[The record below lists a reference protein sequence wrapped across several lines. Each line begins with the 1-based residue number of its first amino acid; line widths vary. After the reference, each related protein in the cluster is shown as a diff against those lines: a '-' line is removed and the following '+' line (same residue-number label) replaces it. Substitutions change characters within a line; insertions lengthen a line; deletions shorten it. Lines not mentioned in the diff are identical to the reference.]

1 MCKRDT
7 YQRRLLAAY
16 TSRLLHRYISL
27 PPGFIRPIAIRTL
40 SNENVDVQDVKNGNR
55 EWIFSVFQCSDSPN
69 STVEGKRICCVKQ
82 RRSIKSNSE
91 LPVAIHKV
99 RDVQRSGYLSSQL
112 CLTRKRNVSLG
123 KDKERLYWLDSHFKS
138 VFLFLFSLAFQWLFL
153 FLLIFLYTVSILFFP
168 LFFLY
173 IWIRIKSKL
182 T

>member
-1 MCKRDT
+1 MSLAGRRLLHINIICQTMCKRDT
-7 YQRRLLAAY
+7 HQRRLLAAY
-16 TSRLLHRYISL
+16 SSRLLHRYISL

-69 STVEGKRICCVKQ
+69 STVEGKRIRCVKQ

-123 KDKERLYWLDSHFKS
+123 KDKERLY
-138 VFLFLFSLAFQWLFL
+138 
-153 FLLIFLYTVSILFFP
+153 
-168 LFFLY
+168 
-173 IWIRIKSKL
+173 
-182 T
+182 

>member
-1 MCKRDT
+1 MSNSLNQDPNSISQWRFRWLCRCQILRFLLSLAGRRLLHINIICQTMYKRDT
-7 YQRRLLAAY
+7 HQRRLLAAY

-99 RDVQRSGYLSSQL
+99 RDVQRSSYLSSQL

-123 KDKERLYWLDSHFKS
+123 KDKERLY
-138 VFLFLFSLAFQWLFL
+138 
-153 FLLIFLYTVSILFFP
+153 
-168 LFFLY
+168 
-173 IWIRIKSKL
+173 
-182 T
+182 

>member
-1 MCKRDT
+1 MDAT
-7 YQRRLLAAY
+7 IYSVFWVQFTQLFLLC
-16 TSRLLHRYISL
+16 SRLLHRYISL

-69 STVEGKRICCVKQ
+69 STLEGKRIRCVKQ

-153 FLLIFLYTVSILFFP
+153 FLLIFLYTVSIPFFP
-168 LFFLY
+168 YFSY
-173 IWIRIKSKL
+173 ISE
-182 T
+182 

>member
-7 YQRRLLAAY
+7 HQRRLLAAY

-69 STVEGKRICCVKQ
+69 STVEGKRIRCVKQ
-82 RRSIKSNSE
+82 KRSIKSNSE
-91 LPVAIHKV
+91 LPVAIHEV
-99 RDVQRSGYLSSQL
+99 RDGQRSSYLTSL
-112 CLTRKRNVSLG
+112 WCLTRKRSVSQG

-153 FLLIFLYTVSILFFP
+153 FLLIFLYTVSIPFFP
-168 LFFLY
+168 LFSLY
-173 IWIRIKSKL
+173 IWIRINPN
-182 T
+182 